1 MSTSN
6 EVSPEVFTSRQTC
19 SDGDEHGDTRTSSR
33 RVLGG
38 RSKRI
43 LDVLVAL
50 FGLVLLSPLFMLI
63 ACAIK
68 ITSPGPVL
76 FGHTRIG
83 YAGQPF
89 RCWKF
94 RSMVVDGQ
102 DLLDRYLAEHP
113 DEHHAWVTERKLKND
128 PRVTRI
134 GAVLRTYSV
143 DELPQLL
150 NVLAGSMSLVGP
162 RPVVRDEL
170 SLYSDAVQFY
180 LSAHPGITGLWQ
192 VSGRSDVGYDKRVEL
207 DKSYVQNWSLFLD
220 CVILVRTIPAVIAAR
235 GSY

>member
-6 EVSPEVFTSRQTC
+6 EASPEVFTRRQTC
-19 SDGDEHGDTRTSSR
+19 PGDHERGDARLSTGG
-33 RVLGG
+33 VLGG
-38 RSKRI
+38 RSKRV
-43 LDVLVAL
+43 LDVLIAL
-50 FGLVLLSPLFMLI
+50 IGLILLSPLFLLI

-68 ITSPGPVL
+68 LSSPGPVL

-102 DLLDRYLAEHP
+102 HLLDRYLAEYP
-113 DEHHAWVTERKLKND
+113 DEHHTWLTERKLKHD
-128 PRVTRI
+128 PRITRVGWI
-134 GAVLRTYSV
+134 LRTYSV

-192 VSGRSDVGYDKRVEL
+192 VSGRSDVGYDTRIEL
-207 DKSYVQNWSLFLD
+207 DKSYVQNWSLLLD
-220 CVILVRTIPAVIAAR
+220 CAILLRTIPVVIAAR